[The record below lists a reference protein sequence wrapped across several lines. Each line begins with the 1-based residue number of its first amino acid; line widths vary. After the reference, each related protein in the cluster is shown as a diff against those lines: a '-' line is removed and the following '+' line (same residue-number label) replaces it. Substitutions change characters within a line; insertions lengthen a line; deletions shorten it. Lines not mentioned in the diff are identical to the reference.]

1 MRRKYIENYS
11 HSRVR
16 EKYIH
21 VHQSKERSTGV
32 IENFDGLEWYF
43 DDAKVD
49 RVEQEYN
56 HKQIYCR
63 YSREQRKGCFDER
76 VWR

>member
-32 IENFDGLEWYF
+32 IENFDGLE
-43 DDAKVD
+43 
-49 RVEQEYN
+49 
-56 HKQIYCR
+56 
-63 YSREQRKGCFDER
+63 
-76 VWR
+76 